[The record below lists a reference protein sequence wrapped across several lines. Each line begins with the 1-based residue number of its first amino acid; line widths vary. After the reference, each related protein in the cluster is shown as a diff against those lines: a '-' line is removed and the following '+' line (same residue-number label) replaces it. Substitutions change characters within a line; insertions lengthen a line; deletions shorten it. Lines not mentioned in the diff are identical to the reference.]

1 MTDAAQGPF
10 LGWLA
15 GKGRLMAGMNLTA
28 SQLAELIDVP
38 IHEDHETRYL
48 WLEDENIGRITVA
61 TDTRQPLAYAEVF
74 VEFDADRLQSFR
86 VIIER
91 IISKLP
97 PDIPCRLEDEID
109 CERAYRLAQKHPPI
123 GPF

>member
-1 MTDAAQGPF
+1 MA
-10 LGWLA
+10 
-15 GKGRLMAGMNLTA
+15 RLNLTA
-28 SQLAELIDVP
+28 SQLAELLDVS
-38 IHEDHETRYL
+38 IHEDHETRYI
-48 WLEDENIGRITVA
+48 WLEDESIGRITVA
-61 TDTRQPLAYAEVF
+61 SDTRQPLAFAEVF

-109 CERAYRLAQKHPPI
+109 FDRAYQLAQEHPPI
-123 GPF
+123 GPL